1 MSPLPKPPSD
11 AATDAAIEAA
21 LAAKTMPPGAL
32 GRIGDLACRLA
43 RMQGTLA
50 PVIEAP
56 ALAVFCADHGIA
68 RQGVSAYPQDV
79 TWQMVL
85 NLLAGGAAAAVF
97 ARSAGLSLTVV
108 DVGVAHDFD
117 ASARAHP
124 AFVDAKAA
132 RGTADCTQGAAM
144 TRAQCEAAMAAGAR
158 VAAASAGNVLALGE
172 VGIGNTSA
180 AALLTAHFTGASLAA
195 CVGRGTGLDD
205 AGLARKQAV
214 LERAFAL
221 HAPARRS
228 GEPLDA
234 LAALGGLEIAAMA
247 GAALEAARL
256 GRVVVVDGFV
266 ATAALLAARAIDPAV
281 LDACV
286 LSHRSAEHG
295 HAVAI
300 ESLCDGG
307 RLPPPLLALDMRLGE
322 GTGAALAVPLLRCAA
337 DMLREMATFASAG
350 VAQASS

>member
-1 MSPLPKPPSD
+1 MSPPFPP
-11 AATDAAIEAA
+11 ADAAIDAA

-32 GRIGDLACRLA
+32 GRIGDLARRLA
-43 RMQGTLA
+43 RIQGTLA
-50 PVIEAP
+50 PVVRAP
-56 ALAVFCADHGIA
+56 ALVVFCADHGIA
-68 RQGVSAYPQDV
+68 RRGVSAYPQDV

-108 DVGVAHDFD
+108 DVGVAHEFD
-117 ASARAHP
+117 AAVRAHP
-124 AFVDAKAA
+124 DFVDAKASH
-132 RGTADCTQGAAM
+132 GTADCTLGAAM
-144 TRAQCEAAMAAGAR
+144 TQAQCRAAMSAGAR
-158 VAAASAGNVLALGE
+158 MAAALPGNVLALGE

-180 AALLTAHFTGASLAA
+180 AALLTAHFTGAALAA

-205 AGLARKQAV
+205 AGLARKHAV
-214 LERAFAL
+214 LEGAFAAN
-221 HAPARRS
+221 APARRS
-228 GEPLDA
+228 GDPLDA

-266 ATAALLAARAIDPAV
+266 ATAAVLAARALDPAV

-295 HAVAI
+295 HAAAI
-300 ESLCDGG
+300 ESLCADG

-350 VAQASS
+350 VAQASP